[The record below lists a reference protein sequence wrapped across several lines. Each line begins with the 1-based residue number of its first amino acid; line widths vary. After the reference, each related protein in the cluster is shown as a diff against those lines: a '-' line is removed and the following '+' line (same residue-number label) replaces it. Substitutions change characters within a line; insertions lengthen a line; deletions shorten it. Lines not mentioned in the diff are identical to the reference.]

1 MKLLKAFFVSLLIVI
16 PTITF
21 AQIQKHSKWSYE
33 VSKSEVEVGQTVDLI
48 FKVEIDKDWYL
59 YSSDFDPDLGPQV
72 TEFEFETNDSY
83 ELVGGI
89 NPVNPKSKYSDIFE
103 GDYTY
108 FTEHA
113 EFRQTIKILK
123 EKPEISGSYSYQV
136 CTDVTGRCIPGM
148 DDFTFNQIKGIKPKV
163 EEKKEDKAEVEE
175 EIEEEEKSD
184 VQDDEEEQESPQ
196 EKDSLAKKNEENEG
210 ASSAEVRNKKED
222 AEEQNIPE
230 TSSSEE
236 SLFAFLGL
244 AFLTGFLALLT
255 PCVFPM
261 IPMTVSFFTKQSKSQ
276 GEGIKKAVIYGS
288 SIILIYTILGT
299 LVAAFF
305 GPTFNNWLST
315 HWLPNL
321 FFFGLLIVF
330 ALSFLGM
337 FEIVLPS
344 SWVNKADKQADK
356 GGYVG
361 LFFMAFT
368 LALVSFSCTAPI
380 VGSILVLAA
389 GGEFVKPILGM
400 IAFSSAIAIPFTLFA
415 IFPSWLQNLPKSG
428 GWLNSIKVVLGLLEL
443 ALAFKFL
450 SQADLVYHWGILDR
464 DIFLSLWIVIFTI
477 LGFYLLGKIQ
487 FPHDSKLE
495 KVPVSRALLAIASF
509 TFVVYMVP
517 GLFGAPLKPLAG
529 YLPPQTTQ
537 DFNLNDYSNNTNRF
551 TSNDSENNL
560 SKVKY
565 ADLLHLPHNLN
576 GFFDYEEGMAYAKKV
591 GKPVFIDFTGHGC
604 VNCRKMEE
612 NVWADEQVQKRL
624 NEDYVLISL
633 YVDERTTLPESEW
646 YTSEYDERVKKT
658 LGAQNADLQI
668 TKFNSNAQPHYFI
681 LDTEENIL
689 TEPFE
694 YDPDI
699 PKFVKFL
706 DKGLEV
712 FEKEEVVANK

>member
-1 MKLLKAFFVSLLIVI
+1 MKSSKALFFVLII
-16 PTITF
+16 FFPFIAF
-21 AQIQKHSKWSYE
+21 SQIQKHSKWSYE
-33 VSKSEVEVGQTVDLI
+33 VSQTEVEIGKTVDLI

-72 TEFEFETNDSY
+72 TEFTFEANDTY
-83 ELVGGI
+83 ELVGAIQPI
-89 NPVNPKSKYSDIFE
+89 NPKKKYSDIFE

-108 FTEHA
+108 FTEYA

-123 EKPEISGSYSYQV
+123 PDPSISGSYSYQV
-136 CTDVTGRCIPGM
+136 CTDVTGRCIPGI
-148 DDFTFNQIKGIKPKV
+148 DDFTFDQIKGIEPKV
-163 EEKKEDKAEVEE
+163 EDTKEERKKEEDKSTDEE
-175 EIEEEEKSD
+175 EI
-184 VQDDEEEQESPQ
+184 DEDQESPQ
-196 EKDSLAKKNEENEG
+196 DADTLAKKEEENEEG
-210 ASSAEVRNKKED
+210 STQASKKETSD
-222 AEEQNIPE
+222 NTQNQNPTE
-230 TSSSEE
+230 TSDSEE
-236 SLFAFLGL
+236 SLLAFLGL

-261 IPMTVSFFTKQSKSQ
+261 IPMTVSFFTKQSKSRRA
-276 GEGIKKAVIYGS
+276 GIKKALIYGL

-315 HWLPNL
+315 HWIPNL
-321 FFFGLLIVF
+321 FFFGLLVVF

-344 SWVNKADKQADK
+344 SWVNKADQQADK
-356 GGYVG
+356 GGYLG

-400 IAFSSAIAIPFTLFA
+400 IAFSSAVALPFTLFA
-415 IFPSWLQNLPKSG
+415 IFPSWLQSLPKSG

-450 SQADLVYHWGILDR
+450 SIADIVYHWGILDR
-464 DIFLSLWIVIFTI
+464 DVFLSLWIVIFTI

-495 KVPVSRALLAIASF
+495 RIPVSRALLAIASF
-509 TFVVYMVP
+509 AFVVYMVP

-529 YLPPQTTQ
+529 YLPPQSTQ
-537 DFNLNDYSNNTNRF
+537 DFNLNDYSSSTRF
-551 TSNDSENNL
+551 ASNDNEAQS

-576 GFFDYEEGMAYAKKV
+576 GFFDYEQGIAYAKKV

-633 YVDERTTLPESEW
+633 YVDERTELPESEW
-646 YTSEYDERVKKT
+646 YTSEYDERIKKT

-668 TKFNSNAQPHYFI
+668 TKFNSNAQPHYFL

-694 YDPDI
+694 YDPDV
-699 PKFVKFL
+699 PKFVAFL
-706 DKGLEV
+706 ETGLEV
-712 FEKEEVVANK
+712 FEQEKAIASQSE